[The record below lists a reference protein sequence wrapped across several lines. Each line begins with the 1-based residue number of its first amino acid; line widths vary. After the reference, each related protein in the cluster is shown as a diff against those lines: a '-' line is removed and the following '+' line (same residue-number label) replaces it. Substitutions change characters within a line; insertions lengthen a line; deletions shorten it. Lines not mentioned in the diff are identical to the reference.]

1 MGKKLNVAI
10 IGQGRSGRNIHG
22 KYFLTDEAKELWNI
36 VAVVERDDARRQRAV
51 DLWGCDAYK
60 EYPELFGR
68 TDIDLV
74 VNCTMSM
81 DHPSVS
87 RDLLLHGFNVVSE
100 KPFARFGYE
109 CEQVIAAA
117 KQSGKM
123 FSIFQQSHFVPY
135 VEKIHEILDSGV
147 LGKPHHISIKFSGF
161 ARRWDWQ
168 CSKRFYG
175 GSLLNTGPHPF
186 EQALT
191 FLETDDMP
199 NVFSVLKKI
208 NSAGDAEDYVKC
220 ILTYPDRPLID
231 IEITSQ
237 DAYNDRIYD
246 IYCER
251 GSLRAYNNNKITY
264 KYHDEKPMPELNL
277 EPLRGDD
284 GVSPVYCSEKLEW
297 HNEEV
302 TVVGGGF
309 DVAPAKY
316 YQNIYNNLTAG
327 EPLVIRPEKIKQLV
341 QVMELIHAQNPM
353 EMKY

>member
-1 MGKKLNVAI
+1 MAKKLNVAI

-22 KYFLTDEAKELWNI
+22 RYFLTDEAKELWNI
-36 VAVVERDDARRQRAV
+36 VAVVDYNPDRLARAKE
-51 DLWGCDAYK
+51 LWNCDTYTDYK
-60 EYPELFGR
+60 EIFGR

-74 VNCTMSM
+74 VNSTFSN

-87 RDLLLHGFNVVSE
+87 IDLLNHGFNVVSE
-100 KPFARFGYE
+100 KPFGRFGYE

-117 KQSGKM
+117 KKSGKM
-123 FSIFQQSHFVPY
+123 FTIFQQSHFVPY
-135 VEKIHEILDSGV
+135 NTKIHEVLDTGL

-168 CSKRFYG
+168 CSKRMYG

-186 EQALT
+186 EHAIT
-191 FLETDDMP
+191 FLDSDEMP

-220 ILTYPDRPLID
+220 ILTAPNRPLID

-237 DAYNDRIYD
+237 DAFNDRIYD

-251 GSLRAYNNNKITY
+251 GSIRATGKLVKY
-264 KYHDEKPMPELNL
+264 KYHDEAPMPELCL
-277 EPLRGDD
+277 EPLKGDD
-284 GVSPVYCSEKLEW
+284 GITPIYCGEKLEW
-297 HNEEV
+297 HTVEEPV
-302 TVVGGGF
+302 DGDAFTVGSSCF
-309 DVAPAKY
+309 Y
-316 YQNIYNNLTAG
+316 RNIYNHLTEG

-341 QVMELIHAQNPM
+341 QIMELIHAQNPM

>member
-10 IGQGRSGRNIHG
+10 IGQGRSGRDIHG

-36 VAVVERDDARRQRAV
+36 VAVVDRNPDRLARAKE
-51 DLWGCDAYK
+51 LWNCDTYA

-74 VNCTMSM
+74 VNSTYSN

-87 RDLLLHGFNVVSE
+87 IDLLRHGFNVVSE
-100 KPFARFGYE
+100 KPFARYGYE

-117 KQSGKM
+117 KESGKM
-123 FSIFQQSHFVPY
+123 FTIFQQSHFVPY
-135 VEKIHEILDSGV
+135 ITKIHEVLDSGL
-147 LGKPHHISIKFSGF
+147 LGKAHHISIKFSGF

-168 CSKRFYG
+168 CSKRMYG

-186 EQALT
+186 EHAIT
-191 FLETDDMP
+191 FLDTDDMP
-199 NVFSVLKKI
+199 NVFSVLKRI

-231 IEITSQ
+231 IEIVSQ
-237 DAYNDRIYD
+237 DAFNDRIYD

-251 GSLRAYNNNKITY
+251 GSIKCSGSKITY
-264 KYHDEKPMPELNL
+264 KYHDEKPMPELQL
-277 EPLRGDD
+277 TPLMGPD
-284 GVSPVYCSEKLEW
+284 GISPAYCSEKLEW
-297 HNEEV
+297 HTVEEPI
-302 TVVGGGF
+302 VGNAFNVGSAMF
-309 DVAPAKY
+309 
-316 YQNIYNNLTAG
+316 YQNIYNHLTAG

-341 QVMELIHAQNPM
+341 QIMELIHAQNPM

>member
-1 MGKKLNVAI
+1 MEKKLNVAI

-22 KYFLTDEAKELWNI
+22 RYFLTDEAKELWNI
-36 VAVVERDDARRQRAV
+36 VAVVDSNPDRLARAKE
-51 DLWGCDAYK
+51 LWNCDTYADYT
-60 EYPELFGR
+60 ELFGR

-74 VNCTMSM
+74 VNATFSHQ
-81 DHPSVS
+81 HPAVS
-87 RDLLLHGFNVVSE
+87 SDLLLHGFNVVSE

-109 CEQVIAAA
+109 CEQVIADA
-117 KQSGKM
+117 KKSGKM
-123 FSIFQQSHFVPY
+123 FTIFQQSHFVPY
-135 VEKIHEILDSGV
+135 ITKIHEILDSGL
-147 LGKPHHISIKFSGF
+147 LGKPHHISVKFSGF

-186 EQALT
+186 EHAIT
-191 FLETDDMP
+191 FLNTDEMP

-220 ILTYPDRPLID
+220 ILTYPGSPLID

-237 DAYNDRIYD
+237 DAFNDRIYD

-251 GSLRAYNNNKITY
+251 GSIRGYGNRVVY
-264 KYHDEKPMPELNL
+264 KYHDEKPMPELSL
-277 EPLRGDD
+277 EPLKGDD
-284 GVSPVYCSEKLEW
+284 GITPVYCSEKLEW
-297 HNEEV
+297 HTVEEPV
-302 TVVGGGF
+302 NGDAFTVGSSCFYRNV
-309 DVAPAKY
+309 
-316 YQNIYNNLTAG
+316 YNHLTEG

-341 QVMELIHAQNPM
+341 QIMELIHAQNPM